1 MFICKTVP
9 FLTHLHVPSSEY
21 VYVTDEHADE
31 IYFIV
36 SGRAQ
41 YVFGEDDVAF
51 KTYDRGSYF
60 GDVEVIMQIPRKYNV
75 KAIEDLELLVLSRDL
90 WFVIK
95 HDFRSIA
102 TEMSEVARIRDVMA
116 DNAKRKANEKR
127 NLKPSKK

>member
-1 MFICKTVP
+1 MHSGAVRFISFFASRDKMFICKTVP

-60 GDVEVIMQIPRKYNV
+60 GDVEVIM
-75 KAIEDLELLVLSRDL
+75 
-90 WFVIK
+90 
-95 HDFRSIA
+95 
-102 TEMSEVARIRDVMA
+102 
-116 DNAKRKANEKR
+116 
-127 NLKPSKK
+127 